1 MLSSRFIIKLGG
13 SAFWQFA
20 ALRVYFCSHIF
31 IVFQNSNKLPL
42 QKPLLPDN
50 LSNRRKPNENESPG
64 ELHDGLGQSL
74 VIIKNRAILGVEE
87 ENFEEFGEISDTASN
102 ALGEVRE
109 IIYNL
114 RPQHLERIGLTR
126 AIRAMLKRT
135 AGILDYEA
143 EIDSIDDLFPADE
156 EIIIYRIIQECLNNI
171 IKHSEAAKAKVL
183 IRKLSDKVIIKVED
197 DGKGFDREK
206 TSKGGFGLVGL
217 EERVALL
224 EGEFVIKSK
233 IDEGTLIVI
242 ELPIPDTK

>member
-1 MLSSRFIIKLGG
+1 M
-13 SAFWQFA
+13 
-20 ALRVYFCSHIF
+20 
-31 IVFQNSNKLPL
+31 
-42 QKPLLPDN
+42 
-50 LSNRRKPNENESPG
+50 
-64 ELHDGLGQSL
+64 
-74 VIIKNRAILGVEE
+74 GVEE